1 MSFPSFV
8 LTPFPVHVVGHCG
21 TVAVAGQA
29 HTGEATG
36 AAVTADGA
44 VAVTVGDDKTLR
56 VWHLLE
62 RGVDERATA

>member
-1 MSFPSFV
+1 
-8 LTPFPVHVVGHCG
+8 
-21 TVAVAGQA
+21 
-29 HTGEATG
+29 
-36 AAVTADGA
+36 VTADGA